1 MMREKYGFMLVSVD
15 NRRDDEQ
22 QNEQYE
28 SNIYL
33 MRKITFYRNQLNFIK
48 YQKKESLEE
57 TE

>member
-15 NRRDDEQ
+15 NRRDD
-22 QNEQYE
+22 EQYE